1 MSPQRVPLPQTVDE
15 RLAFAAHHRGVAT
28 LGPEQ
33 AAALLLR
40 LAELEAIVQRVHEC
54 DERSAFEHEWVTF
67 ILTGGGL
74 YGEDG

>member
-1 MSPQRVPLPQTVDE
+1 MSPQPTPLPRTAE
-15 RLAFAAHHRGVAT
+15 EKLSFAAHHSGVAT
-28 LGPEQ
+28 LGPDQ